1 LPSAV
6 TSTSVG
12 DARGSRARPTGS
24 AQLIQANSSSR
35 TAATPPPII
44 QGRRRHSGG
53 RGGATGAGGGSA
65 PSTGVLGSRLSLTR
79 IFMRAV
85 SAANAE
91 EIWRG
96 SEGARRVRPAAPLR
110 QWRLAERSP
119 HLAPLA
125 MADTEHEGEK
135 RRVLS
140 NRQVLAFV
148 VRQWRRRPKLFAVTA
163 GFMLL
168 ATLCDLS
175 IPWAAGRPDR
185 RGGRSG
191 AAGGRGVGRLGG
203 AGRHLR
209 AVLQPQT
216 GGVADDERFRRP
228 QHGGDDQRG
237 LRAGAVLLLDWHADT
252 FAGSTVR
259 KVTRAMWG
267 YDNISDTLILMLGP
281 ALLVLFGLSASM
293 FVRDAWPAWSRWCS
307 WLIYMALSVWLT
319 QRYIRPGQP
328 DLQRAGFE
336 AGRRS
341 GGRHRRGAAI
351 KSFGAEERESARFAE
366 TTGAWRAASIR
377 TWNRFAD
384 NALVMNVLT
393 AILQASMTGILVL
406 AWAQGRAEPG
416 DVAFAV
422 TAYMLMAGYLRTSA
436 TWCAACRRASTT
448 WRMSPPSRARRPR
461 WTTGPARR
469 PSGRQGEIA
478 FEDVTFRYK
487 NALEPLYEG
496 FSLRIAPGE
505 RVALVG
511 PTGAGKSTFVKLV
524 QRLYD
529 VQGGRILIDG
539 QDVSQVRQATLRPAL
554 AVVPQDPALFHRAIA
569 ENIAYGRPE
578 ATADEIKLAAR
589 RARAHDFIMRLP
601 KGYDTLVGERG
612 VKLSG
617 GERQRVAIARAF
629 LADAPILV
637 LDEATSSLDVET
649 ERQVQAAMDELM
661 EGRTTIVIAHRLSTI
676 RGADRILVFH
686 DGRVVEEGRHGELLS
701 RGGAYARLSAVAEG
715 AA

>member
-1 LPSAV
+1 
-6 TSTSVG
+6 
-12 DARGSRARPTGS
+12 
-24 AQLIQANSSSR
+24 
-35 TAATPPPII
+35 
-44 QGRRRHSGG
+44 
-53 RGGATGAGGGSA
+53 
-65 PSTGVLGSRLSLTR
+65 
-79 IFMRAV
+79 
-85 SAANAE
+85 
-91 EIWRG
+91 
-96 SEGARRVRPAAPLR
+96 
-110 QWRLAERSP
+110 
-119 HLAPLA
+119 
-125 MADTEHEGEK
+125 
-135 RRVLS
+135 
-140 NRQVLAFV
+140 
-148 VRQWRRRPKLFAVTA
+148 
-163 GFMLL
+163 
-168 ATLCDLS
+168 
-175 IPWAAGRPDR
+175 
-185 RGGRSG
+185 
-191 AAGGRGVGRLGG
+191 
-203 AGRHLR
+203 
-209 AVLQPQT
+209 
-216 GGVADDERFRRP
+216 
-228 QHGGDDQRG
+228 
-237 LRAGAVLLLDWHADT
+237 
-252 FAGSTVR
+252 
-259 KVTRAMWG
+259 
-267 YDNISDTLILMLGP
+267 
-281 ALLVLFGLSASM
+281 M
-293 FVRDAWPAWSRWCS
+293 FVRDALAGVVSLVLV
-307 WLIYMALSVWLT
+307 LIYMALSVWLT
-319 QRYIRPGQP
+319 QRYIRPVNLVSNAL
-328 DLQRAGFE
+328 DSKL
-336 AGRRS
+336 
-341 GGRHRRGAAI
+341 GGVLADAIGGVPAI

-384 NALVMNVLT
+384 NALVMNILT
-393 AILQASMTGILVL
+393 AVLQASMTGILVL

-422 TAYMLMAGYLRTSA
+422 TAYMLMAGYLRNFGDMVRGLQKGIDDLEDV
-436 TWCAACRRASTT
+436 AAFSRTT
-448 WRMSPPSRARRPR
+448 PEVDDRP
-461 WTTGPARR
+461 GAPAFR
-469 PSGRQGEIA
+469 PGRGEIA

-554 AVVPQDPALFHRAIA
+554 AVVPQDPALFHRTIA